1 MSEIREKLDEELEAV
16 RRTRDELKLKM
27 HLAKADARDRWEE
40 LERKLREV
48 ERMLKQRAQSAQ
60 APTHELA
67 EAARK
72 LLGVVRDG
80 YHDLR
85 RMV

>member
-1 MSEIREKLDEELEAV
+1 MSEIREKMEAELEAV
-16 RRTRDELKLKM
+16 RRTRDELKVKM

-40 LERKLREV
+40 LERKLKEV
-48 ERMLKQRAQSAQ
+48 ERMLKQKAHSAE

-72 LLGVVRDG
+72 LLGVIRDG
-80 YHDLR
+80 YRDLR
-85 RMV
+85 RLI